1 MPRTVMNQPAWVK
14 ILHFPQESTPTPLT
28 AFEII
33 YGLGRNRGFGRD
45 RSWREWPAAFCLLAW
60 IGAGSL
66 GAMLCWWA
74 VAGHFAFSRQAD
86 AYVSTVVNGWA
97 SHNEVINH
105 AVYIASQTD
114 VLTGALL
121 VALVIYAWF
130 SNAAEDARARLLLGF
145 GAVLV
150 SAVASRLLQ
159 VSLPLR
165 LRPMHA
171 FDSGFLPLPG
181 IDPTLASHWGSFP
194 SDHAALFFALVAV
207 IWQRSRWLGLLAVCS
222 ALFGVL
228 PRLYLGLHYLSDVVA
243 GAMLGM
249 AVVFMAERFGPRTL
263 ARWGVAWEQRM
274 PGLFYGVAFLMS
286 FEVATL
292 FEDIRQVG
300 RGVPAV
306 LTQLGL

>member
-33 YGLGRNRGFGRD
+33 YGLGRD

-60 IGAGSL
+60 ICAGSL
-66 GAMLCWWA
+66 GALLCWWA

-130 SNAAEDARARLLLGF
+130 SNAAEDAR
-145 GAVLV
+145 
-150 SAVASRLLQ
+150 SRLLQ